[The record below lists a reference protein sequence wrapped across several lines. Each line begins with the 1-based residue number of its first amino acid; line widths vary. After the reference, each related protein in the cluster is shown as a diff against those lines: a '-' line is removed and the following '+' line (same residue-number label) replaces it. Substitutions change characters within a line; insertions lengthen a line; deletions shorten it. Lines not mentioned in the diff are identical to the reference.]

1 MQREAS
7 LITRVAKGHVAR
19 NIARAGTSPRVCT
32 CESRVCPSIYQVR
45 YILSRKSLKRD
56 PQIAWFR
63 RAWCCTSRWVC
74 LENNEL
80 INELIESSG
89 FTRANWPQVDSLK
102 WFTQVI
108 HSSDSLKR
116 IIEWIHEW
124 IHSSVKPVHQTSQST
139 QCIRSSDRPTQSIIY
154 VPLQVKRF
162 QNSIL
167 PIVEYKYFKSCSENI
182 ILQNLILRTRSCG
195 IGFIT
200 QCSWVF
206 HFHKINMIDWKCFVP
221 QLYQF
226 RRGISGG
233 QPLKETHKL
242 LDPDEISI
250 AKSLSFYREN
260 PQSETSNS
268 FGALSFLWVEN
279 ELLVQMGSSNQ
290 ISCFLRQ
297 THVP

>member
-1 MQREAS
+1 MYIYIYIYIYIYTYIYIYRSFLSDNMQREAS

-108 HSSDSLKR
+108 HSSESLSGFTSGSIR
-116 IIEWIHEW
+116 ASNQCI
-124 IHSSVKPVHQTSQST
+124 KPVNQPSASARVTARPNQS
-139 QCIRSSDRPTQSIIY
+139 SMFP
-154 VPLQVKRF
+154 
-162 QNSIL
+162 
-167 PIVEYKYFKSCSENI
+167 
-182 ILQNLILRTRSCG
+182 
-195 IGFIT
+195 
-200 QCSWVF
+200 
-206 HFHKINMIDWKCFVP
+206 
-221 QLYQF
+221 
-226 RRGISGG
+226 
-233 QPLKETHKL
+233 
-242 LDPDEISI
+242 
-250 AKSLSFYREN
+250 YR
-260 PQSETSNS
+260 
-268 FGALSFLWVEN
+268 
-279 ELLVQMGSSNQ
+279 
-290 ISCFLRQ
+290 
-297 THVP
+297 